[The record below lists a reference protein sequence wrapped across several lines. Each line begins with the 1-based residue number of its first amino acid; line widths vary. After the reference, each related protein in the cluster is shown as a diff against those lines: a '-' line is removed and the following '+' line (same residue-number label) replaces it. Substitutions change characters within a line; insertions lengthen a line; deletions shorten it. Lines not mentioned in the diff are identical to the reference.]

1 MININIVHGKPMWFI
16 VVSAPQVRH
25 FRGNQLVAAGAFQNW
40 KAVAETEHQTRQLCR
55 VLGGNLSLAVHNARS
70 FHYCFKPLWSWFE
83 SDFFGKA
90 DYIKH
95 YKTVRGRTEAV
106 SQQIDT
112 WIARGINGVL

>member
-40 KAVAETEHQTRQLCR
+40 KAVVETEHQTRQLR
-55 VLGGNLSLAVHNARS
+55 GESLSLAVHNARS
-70 FHYCFKPLWSWFE
+70 FHYCGKPLWSWFE

-90 DYIKH
+90 DCIKH
-95 YKTVRGRTEAV
+95 YKNSAGQNRSSFTT
-106 SQQIDT
+106 
-112 WIARGINGVL
+112 N